1 MTANKL
7 FWSIESLWN
16 KAQLQQ
22 EYIISKKSGSNSLQ
36 KRKVWKVLKPEGSK

>member
-7 FWSIESLWN
+7 LWSIESLWN

-22 EYIISKKSGSNSLQ
+22 ELHYLEKKSGSNSLQ
-36 KRKVWKVLKPEGSK
+36 MSEKF